1 MLRFRGI
8 IILVTFLVISILA
21 ITINPIKINDW
32 ERGDNNNFLGM
43 VLGLDLKG
51 GTHLVYS
58 IVSAT
63 GEEPTVD
70 DAEGVRK
77 IIDKRVNEF
86 GVSEANVQLLGT
98 PPNKILI
105 QIPSQSGDKISFSFY
120 KNEPEIDTI
129 TSKINELEIK
139 DFELE
144 VIDKKVDNFSV
155 KEFLLTTDSSMQQ
168 YQIDQLKDYL
178 SNNFT
183 VTVKANFSPNR
194 IEGKKEGEDLE
205 FPNLIDLESILKQE
219 NVDYIELINK
229 EFGEFHILLTDFGY
243 LDNNMNEKIMLALSK
258 LDYNLV
264 NLQSEGNL
272 DSFAV
277 SGGIQSAKRL
287 IGSTAQL
294 DFRVRECGK
303 NKPKDL
309 DENVWELVKCFDPQY
324 YNEVATGIESKNLT
338 DASPGTVPELSR
350 PVVNVVFD
358 EDGSDNF
365 YEITDRISKTG
376 DLLAIYL
383 DDEELVTPGADKAI
397 SGGRAYIYGK
407 DIDGERAREIAV
419 QLRSGALPAKLNLIQ
434 ERNVDAVLGS
444 ESLTKSLTAGIIGFI
459 LVLIFM
465 IAYYKIPGVIS
476 SITLV
481 IYLIFLIALFK
492 VLPVTLTL
500 SGAAAL
506 ILSIGFAVD
515 ANILISERIKE
526 ELLSGRNLLSSITVG
541 FDRAWSSIRDGNLS
555 TIITAV
561 VLYWFG
567 SNFSTSLMQGFALTL
582 GLGVLLSMIT
592 SFQVNRIITRLITRN
607 NKISNYHLF
616 IPIVKNKTKEGAK

>member
-1 MLRFRGI
+1 MRFKGI
-8 IILVTFLVISILA
+8 IVLVVCLVISLLVLF
-21 ITINPIKINDW
+21 INPIKINNW
-32 ERGDNNNFLGM
+32 ERGNNDNLLGM

-58 IVSAT
+58 ITSTA
-63 GEEPTVD
+63 GEEPTIE

-98 PPNKILI
+98 PPNKILV
-105 QIPSQSGDKISFSFY
+105 QIPSQSGDQITFSFS
-120 KNEPEIDTI
+120 KDDPSLE
-129 TSKINELEIK
+129 EIK
-139 DFELE
+139 DK
-144 VIDKKVDNFSV
+144 I
-155 KEFLLTTDSSMQQ
+155 SSAG
-168 YQIDQLKDYL
+168 LKDFQIEEIEGEYIVSYEQAL
-178 SNNFT
+178 DQNSSEMIKNNLANSFP
-183 VTVKANFSPNR
+183 VKVMINFSPIR

-205 FPNLIDLESILKQE
+205 FPNIDDIEPLLLESDIKYEELNNLGFGAWELK
-219 NVDYIELINK
+219 
-229 EFGEFHILLTDFGY
+229 LLNFGY
-243 LDNNMNEKIMLALSK
+243 GDESQAEKIMLALSETK
-258 LDYNLV
+258 YNLV
-264 NLQSEGNL
+264 NLQPEGELEN
-272 DSFAV
+272 FII

-303 NKPKDL
+303 EKPEEL
-309 DENVWELVKCFDPQY
+309 DANVWELVKCYDPQY

-338 DASPGTVPELSR
+338 DASPGTVAELSQ

-358 EDGSDNF
+358 DDGSDIF
-365 YEITDRISKTG
+365 YEVTDRISRTG

-383 DDEELVTPGADKAI
+383 DNEELVSPGADKAI

-407 DIDGERAREIAV
+407 DIDAERAREIAI
-419 QLRSGALPAKLNLIQ
+419 QLRSGALPAKLDLIQ
-434 ERNVDAVLGS
+434 ERNVDAVLGA
-444 ESLTKSLTAGIIGFI
+444 ESLSKSLTAGIIGFI

-465 IAYYKIPGVIS
+465 ISYYKIPGIIAS
-476 SITLV
+476 LTLI
-481 IYLIFLIALFK
+481 IYLVFVIAIFKI
-492 VLPVTLTL
+492 LPVTLTL

-526 ELLSGRNLLSSITVG
+526 ELIAGRNLLNSITVG
-541 FDRAWSSIRDGNLS
+541 FDRAWPSIRDGNFS

-567 SNFSTSLMQGFALTL
+567 SNFSTSIMQGFALTL
-582 GLGVLLSMIT
+582 GIGVLLSMIT
-592 SFQVNRIITRLITRN
+592 SFQVNRILVRLITTTN
-607 NKISNYHLF
+607 LFDKTNLF
-616 IPIVKNKTKEGAK
+616 IPISKRNKDGEA

>member
-8 IILVTFLVISILA
+8 IIVVVCLILSILA
-21 ITINPIKINDW
+21 ISINPIKISDW
-32 ERGDNNNFLGM
+32 ERGNNDNFLGM
-43 VLGLDLKG
+43 VLGLDLRG

-58 IVSAT
+58 IISSS
-63 GEEPTVD
+63 GEEPTIE

-77 IIDKRVNEF
+77 IIDRRVNEF

-105 QIPSQSGDKISFSFY
+105 QIPSQEGDKIVFSFSETNPDTESIEKKLNDIGIESY
-120 KNEPEIDTI
+120 EINVVEDEFI
-129 TSKINELEIK
+129 LTSDVSLTQGNIDSLKTFLSDEIEVLIKI
-139 DFELE
+139 
-144 VIDKKVDNFSV
+144 
-155 KEFLLTTDSSMQQ
+155 
-168 YQIDQLKDYL
+168 
-178 SNNFT
+178 
-183 VTVKANFSPNR
+183 NFSPNR

-205 FPNLIDLESILKQE
+205 FPNIIDLKSVLEKS
-219 NVDYIELINK
+219 NVNYSDLQNK
-229 EFGEFHILLTDFGY
+229 EFGEFHMYLNKYGY
-243 LDNNMNEKIMLALSK
+243 GDESQRENIMLALSE
-258 LDYNLV
+258 LEYNLV
-264 NLQSEGNL
+264 NFQSEGNL
-272 DSFAV
+272 STFVV

-303 NKPKDL
+303 NKPEELDL
-309 DENVWELVKCFDPQY
+309 QIWEMVKCYDPQY

-338 DASPGTVPELSR
+338 DASPGTVPELSQ
-350 PVVNVVFD
+350 PVVNIVFD
-358 EDGSDNF
+358 DDGSENF
-365 YEITDRISKTG
+365 YEITDRISRTG

-383 DDEELVTPGADKAI
+383 DNEELVTPGADKAI

-419 QLRSGALPAKLNLIQ
+419 QLRSGALPAKLDLIQ

-444 ESLTKSLTAGIIGFI
+444 ESLTKSLTAGIVGFI

-465 IAYYKIPGVIS
+465 ISYYKIPGLIA

-481 IYLIFLIALFK
+481 IYLTFLVAIFKI
-492 VLPVTLTL
+492 LPVTLTL

-526 ELLSGRNLLSSITVG
+526 ELKSGRNLLNSITIG
-541 FDRAWSSIRDGNLS
+541 FDRAWSSIRDGNFS
-555 TIITAV
+555 TLIIAV

-567 SNFSTSLMQGFALTL
+567 SNFSTSIMQGFALTL
-582 GLGVLLSMIT
+582 GVGVLLSMIT
-592 SFQVNRIITRLITRN
+592 SFQVNRIITRIITRN
-607 NKISNYHLF
+607 HSISKTWLF
-616 IPIVKNKTKEGAK
+616 IPVDQSSKKESK

>member
-1 MLRFRGI
+1 LRFRGI
-8 IILVTFLVISILA
+8 IIVVVCLILSILA
-21 ITINPIKINDW
+21 ISINPIKISDW
-32 ERGDNNNFLGM
+32 ERGNNDNFLGM
-43 VLGLDLKG
+43 VLGLDLRG

-58 IVSAT
+58 IISSS
-63 GEEPTVD
+63 GEEPTIE

-77 IIDKRVNEF
+77 IIDRRVNEF

-105 QIPSQSGDKISFSFY
+105 QIPSQEGDKIVFSFSETNPDIESIEKKLNDMGIESY
-120 KNEPEIDTI
+120 EINIIEDEFI
-129 TSKINELEIK
+129 LTSDVSFTQGNIDSLKTFLSDEIEVLIKI
-139 DFELE
+139 
-144 VIDKKVDNFSV
+144 
-155 KEFLLTTDSSMQQ
+155 
-168 YQIDQLKDYL
+168 
-178 SNNFT
+178 
-183 VTVKANFSPNR
+183 NFSPNR

-205 FPNLIDLESILKQE
+205 FPNIDDLKSVLEKSNINYSNL
-219 NVDYIELINK
+219 LNK
-229 EFGEFHILLTDFGY
+229 EFGEFHMY
-243 LDNNMNEKIMLALSK
+243 LDKYGYGDESQRENIMLALSE
-258 LDYNLV
+258 LEYNLV
-264 NLQSEGNL
+264 NFQTEGNL
-272 DSFAV
+272 STFVV

-303 NKPKDL
+303 NKPEELDL
-309 DENVWELVKCFDPQY
+309 QIWEMVKCYDPQY

-338 DASPGTVPELSR
+338 DASPGTVPELSQ
-350 PVVNVVFD
+350 PVVNIVFD
-358 EDGSDNF
+358 DDGSENF
-365 YEITDRISKTG
+365 YEITDRISRTG

-383 DDEELVTPGADKAI
+383 DNEELVTPGADKAI

-419 QLRSGALPAKLNLIQ
+419 QLRSGALPAKLDLIQ

-444 ESLTKSLTAGIIGFI
+444 ESLTKSLTAGIVGFI

-465 IAYYKIPGVIS
+465 ISYYKIPGLIA

-481 IYLIFLIALFK
+481 IYLTFLVAIFKI
-492 VLPVTLTL
+492 LPVTLTL

-526 ELLSGRNLLSSITVG
+526 ELKSGRNLLNSITIG
-541 FDRAWSSIRDGNLS
+541 FDRAWSSIRDGNFS
-555 TIITAV
+555 TLIIAV

-567 SNFSTSLMQGFALTL
+567 SNFSTSIMQGFALTL
-582 GLGVLLSMIT
+582 GVGVLLSMIT
-592 SFQVNRIITRLITRN
+592 SFQVNRIITRIITRN
-607 NKISNYHLF
+607 QSISKTWLF
-616 IPIVKNKTKEGAK
+616 IPVDKSSKKESK

>member
-1 MLRFRGI
+1 MRFRGI
-8 IILVTFLVISILA
+8 IIVVVCLILSILA
-21 ITINPIKINDW
+21 ISINPIKISDW
-32 ERGDNNNFLGM
+32 ERGNNDNFLGM
-43 VLGLDLKG
+43 VLGLDLRG

-58 IVSAT
+58 IISSS
-63 GEEPTVD
+63 GEEPTIE

-77 IIDKRVNEF
+77 IIDRRVNEF

-105 QIPSQSGDKISFSFY
+105 QIPSQEGDKIVFSFSETNPDIESIEKKLNDMGIESY
-120 KNEPEIDTI
+120 EINIIDDEFI
-129 TSKINELEIK
+129 LTSDVSFTQGNIDSLKTFLSDEIEVLIKI
-139 DFELE
+139 
-144 VIDKKVDNFSV
+144 
-155 KEFLLTTDSSMQQ
+155 
-168 YQIDQLKDYL
+168 
-178 SNNFT
+178 
-183 VTVKANFSPNR
+183 NFSPNR

-205 FPNLIDLESILKQE
+205 FPNVEDLKSVFEKSNIKYSNL
-219 NVDYIELINK
+219 LNK
-229 EFGEFHILLTDFGY
+229 EFGEFHMY
-243 LDNNMNEKIMLALSK
+243 LDKYGYGDESQRENIMLALSE
-258 LDYNLV
+258 LEYNLV
-264 NLQSEGNL
+264 NFQTEGDL
-272 DSFAV
+272 STFVV

-303 NKPKDL
+303 NKPEELDL
-309 DENVWELVKCFDPQY
+309 QIWEMVKCYDPQY

-338 DASPGTVPELSR
+338 DASPGTVPELSQ
-350 PVVNVVFD
+350 PVVNIVFD
-358 EDGSDNF
+358 DDGSENF
-365 YEITDRISKTG
+365 YEITDRISRTG

-383 DDEELVTPGADKAI
+383 DNEELVTPGADKAI

-419 QLRSGALPAKLNLIQ
+419 QLRSGALPAKLDLIQ

-444 ESLTKSLTAGIIGFI
+444 ESLTKSLTAGIVGFI

-465 IAYYKIPGVIS
+465 ISYYKIPGLIA

-481 IYLIFLIALFK
+481 IYLTFLVAIFKI
-492 VLPVTLTL
+492 LPVTLTL

-526 ELLSGRNLLSSITVG
+526 ELKSGRNLLNSITIG
-541 FDRAWSSIRDGNLS
+541 FDRAWSSIRDGNFS
-555 TIITAV
+555 TLIIAV

-567 SNFSTSLMQGFALTL
+567 SNFSTSIMQGFALTL
-582 GLGVLLSMIT
+582 GVGVLLSMIT
-592 SFQVNRIITRLITRN
+592 SFQVNRIITRIITRN
-607 NKISNYHLF
+607 QSISKTWLF
-616 IPIVKNKTKEGAK
+616 IPVDKSSKKESK

>member
-1 MLRFRGI
+1 
-8 IILVTFLVISILA
+8 LVISLLVIF
-21 ITINPIKINDW
+21 INPIKINNW
-32 ERGDNNNFLGM
+32 ERGNNDNLLGM

-58 IVSAT
+58 ITSTA
-63 GEEPTVD
+63 GEEPTVE

-98 PPNKILI
+98 PPNKILV
-105 QIPSQSGDKISFSFY
+105 QIPSQSGDQIAFSFSKNDPTLDDIKEKISSAGLSDFLIEKIENEYIVNYDQPLDQNSAEQIKTNLANSF
-120 KNEPEIDTI
+120 E
-129 TSKINELEIK
+129 
-139 DFELE
+139 
-144 VIDKKVDNFSV
+144 
-155 KEFLLTTDSSMQQ
+155 
-168 YQIDQLKDYL
+168 
-178 SNNFT
+178 
-183 VTVKANFSPNR
+183 VTVMANFSPIR
-194 IEGKKEGEDLE
+194 LEGKKEGEDLE
-205 FPNLIDLESILKQE
+205 FPNIEDIEPLLKESKIEYQE
-219 NVDYIELINK
+219 LNNLG
-229 EFGEFHILLTDFGY
+229 FGAWEIKLLNFGY
-243 LDNNMNEKIMLALSK
+243 GDESLAEKIMLSLSETK
-258 LDYNLV
+258 YNLV
-264 NLQSEGNL
+264 NLQPQGELN
-272 DSFAV
+272 SFV
-277 SGGIQSAKRL
+277 ISGGIQSAKRL

-303 NKPKDL
+303 EKPEDL
-309 DENVWELVKCFDPQY
+309 DANVWDLVKCYDPQY

-338 DASPGTVPELSR
+338 DASPGTVAELSQ

-358 EDGSDNF
+358 DDGSDIF
-365 YEITDRISKTG
+365 YEVTDRISRTG

-383 DDEELVTPGADKAI
+383 DNEELVSPGADKAI

-407 DIDGERAREIAV
+407 DIDAERAREIAI
-419 QLRSGALPAKLNLIQ
+419 QLRSGALPAKLDLIQ

-465 IAYYKIPGVIS
+465 IAYYKIPGIIAS
-476 SITLV
+476 MTLI
-481 IYLIFLIALFK
+481 IYLLFVIAIFK

-526 ELLSGRNLLSSITVG
+526 ELIAGRNLLNSITVG
-541 FDRAWSSIRDGNLS
+541 FDRAWPSIRDGNFS
-555 TIITAV
+555 TIITAI

-567 SNFSTSLMQGFALTL
+567 SNFSTSIMQGFALTL

-592 SFQVNRIITRLITRN
+592 SFQVNRILVRLITIN
-607 NKISNYHLF
+607 NLFVKTNLF
-616 IPIVKNKTKEGAK
+616 IPISKKNTDGEA

>member
-1 MLRFRGI
+1 MRFRGI
-8 IILVTFLVISILA
+8 IIVVVCLILSILA
-21 ITINPIKINDW
+21 ISINPIKISDW
-32 ERGDNNNFLGM
+32 ERGNNDNFLGM
-43 VLGLDLKG
+43 VLGLDLRG

-58 IVSAT
+58 IISSS
-63 GEEPTVD
+63 GEEPTIE

-77 IIDKRVNEF
+77 IIDRRVNEF

-105 QIPSQSGDKISFSFY
+105 QIPSQEGDKIVFSFSETNPDIESIEKKLNDMGIESY
-120 KNEPEIDTI
+120 EINIIEDEFI
-129 TSKINELEIK
+129 LTSDVSFTQGNIDSLKTFLYDEIEVLIKI
-139 DFELE
+139 
-144 VIDKKVDNFSV
+144 
-155 KEFLLTTDSSMQQ
+155 
-168 YQIDQLKDYL
+168 
-178 SNNFT
+178 
-183 VTVKANFSPNR
+183 NFSPNR

-205 FPNLIDLESILKQE
+205 FPNVDDLKSVLEKSNINYSDL
-219 NVDYIELINK
+219 LNK
-229 EFGEFHILLTDFGY
+229 EFGEFHMY
-243 LDNNMNEKIMLALSK
+243 LDEYGYGDESQRENIMLALSE
-258 LDYNLV
+258 LEYNLV
-264 NLQSEGNL
+264 NFQTEGDL
-272 DSFAV
+272 STFVV

-303 NKPKDL
+303 NKPEELDL
-309 DENVWELVKCFDPQY
+309 QIWEMVKCYDPQY

-338 DASPGTVPELSR
+338 DASPGTVPELSQ
-350 PVVNVVFD
+350 PVVNIVFD
-358 EDGSDNF
+358 DDGSENF
-365 YEITDRISKTG
+365 YEITDRISRTG

-383 DDEELVTPGADKAI
+383 DNEELVTPGADKAI

-419 QLRSGALPAKLNLIQ
+419 QLRSGALPAKLDLIQ

-444 ESLTKSLTAGIIGFI
+444 ESLTKSLTAGIVGFI

-465 IAYYKIPGVIS
+465 ISYYKIPGLIA

-481 IYLIFLIALFK
+481 IYLTFLVAIFKI
-492 VLPVTLTL
+492 LPVTLTL

-526 ELLSGRNLLSSITVG
+526 ELKSGRNLLNSITIG
-541 FDRAWSSIRDGNLS
+541 FDRAWSSIRDGNFS
-555 TIITAV
+555 TLIIAV

-567 SNFSTSLMQGFALTL
+567 SNFSTSIMQGFALTL
-582 GLGVLLSMIT
+582 GVGVLLSMIT
-592 SFQVNRIITRLITRN
+592 SFQVNRIITRIITRN
-607 NKISNYHLF
+607 QSISKTWLF
-616 IPIVKNKTKEGAK
+616 IPVDKSSKKESK

>member
-1 MLRFRGI
+1 MRFRGI
-8 IILVTFLVISILA
+8 IIVVVCLILSILA
-21 ITINPIKINDW
+21 ISINPIKISDW
-32 ERGDNNNFLGM
+32 ERGNNDNFLGM
-43 VLGLDLKG
+43 VLGLDLRG

-58 IVSAT
+58 IISSS
-63 GEEPTVD
+63 GEEPTIE

-77 IIDKRVNEF
+77 IIDRRVNEF

-105 QIPSQSGDKISFSFY
+105 QIPSQEGDKIVFSFSETNPDTESIEKKLNDIGIESY
-120 KNEPEIDTI
+120 EINIVEDEFI
-129 TSKINELEIK
+129 LTSDVSLTQGNIDSLKTFLSDEIEVLIKI
-139 DFELE
+139 
-144 VIDKKVDNFSV
+144 
-155 KEFLLTTDSSMQQ
+155 
-168 YQIDQLKDYL
+168 
-178 SNNFT
+178 
-183 VTVKANFSPNR
+183 NFSPNR

-205 FPNLIDLESILKQE
+205 FPNINDLKSVLEKS
-219 NVDYIELINK
+219 NVNYSDLQNK
-229 EFGEFHILLTDFGY
+229 EFGEFHMYLNKYGY
-243 LDNNMNEKIMLALSK
+243 GDESQRENIMLALSE
-258 LDYNLV
+258 LEYNLV
-264 NLQSEGNL
+264 NFQSEGNL
-272 DSFAV
+272 STFVV

-303 NKPKDL
+303 NKPEELDL
-309 DENVWELVKCFDPQY
+309 QIWEMVKCYDPQY

-338 DASPGTVPELSR
+338 DASPGTVPELSQ
-350 PVVNVVFD
+350 PVVNIVFD
-358 EDGSDNF
+358 DDGSENF
-365 YEITDRISKTG
+365 YEITDRISRTG

-383 DDEELVTPGADKAI
+383 DNEELVTPGADKAI

-419 QLRSGALPAKLNLIQ
+419 QLRSGALPAKLDLIQ

-444 ESLTKSLTAGIIGFI
+444 ESLTKSLTAGIVGFI

-465 IAYYKIPGVIS
+465 ISYYKIPGLIA

-481 IYLIFLIALFK
+481 IYLTFLVAIFKI
-492 VLPVTLTL
+492 LPVTLTL

-526 ELLSGRNLLSSITVG
+526 ELKSGRNLLNSITIG
-541 FDRAWSSIRDGNLS
+541 FDRAWSSIRDGNFS
-555 TIITAV
+555 TLIIAV

-567 SNFSTSLMQGFALTL
+567 SNFSTSIMQGFALTL
-582 GLGVLLSMIT
+582 GVGVLLSMIT
-592 SFQVNRIITRLITRN
+592 SFQVNRIITRIITRN
-607 NKISNYHLF
+607 QSISKTWLF
-616 IPIVKNKTKEGAK
+616 IPVDQSSKKESK

>member
-1 MLRFRGI
+1 MRFRGI
-8 IILVTFLVISILA
+8 IIVVVCLILSILA
-21 ITINPIKINDW
+21 ISINPIKISDW
-32 ERGDNNNFLGM
+32 ERGNNDNFLGM
-43 VLGLDLKG
+43 VLGLDLRG

-58 IVSAT
+58 IISSS
-63 GEEPTVD
+63 GEEPTIE

-77 IIDKRVNEF
+77 IIDRRVNEF

-105 QIPSQSGDKISFSFY
+105 QIPSQEGDKIVFSFSETNPDIESIEKKLNDMGIESY
-120 KNEPEIDTI
+120 EINIIEDEFI
-129 TSKINELEIK
+129 LTSDVSFTQGNIDSLKTFLSDEIEVLIKI
-139 DFELE
+139 
-144 VIDKKVDNFSV
+144 
-155 KEFLLTTDSSMQQ
+155 
-168 YQIDQLKDYL
+168 
-178 SNNFT
+178 
-183 VTVKANFSPNR
+183 NFSPNR

-205 FPNLIDLESILKQE
+205 FPNVEDLKSVFEKSNIKYSNL
-219 NVDYIELINK
+219 LNK
-229 EFGEFHILLTDFGY
+229 EFGEFHMY
-243 LDNNMNEKIMLALSK
+243 LDKYGYGDESQRENIMLALSE
-258 LDYNLV
+258 LEYNLV
-264 NLQSEGNL
+264 NFQTEGDL
-272 DSFAV
+272 STFVV

-303 NKPKDL
+303 NKPEELDL
-309 DENVWELVKCFDPQY
+309 QIWEMVKCYDPQY

-338 DASPGTVPELSR
+338 DASPGTVPELSQ
-350 PVVNVVFD
+350 PVVNIVFD
-358 EDGSDNF
+358 DDGSENF
-365 YEITDRISKTG
+365 YEITDRISRTG

-383 DDEELVTPGADKAI
+383 DNEELVTPGADKAI

-419 QLRSGALPAKLNLIQ
+419 QLRSGALPAKLDLIQ

-444 ESLTKSLTAGIIGFI
+444 ESLTKSLTAGIVGFI

-465 IAYYKIPGVIS
+465 ISYYKIPGLIA

-481 IYLIFLIALFK
+481 IYLTFLVAIFKI
-492 VLPVTLTL
+492 LPVTLTL

-526 ELLSGRNLLSSITVG
+526 ELKSGRNLLNSITIG
-541 FDRAWSSIRDGNLS
+541 FDRAWSSIRDGNFS
-555 TIITAV
+555 TLIIAV

-567 SNFSTSLMQGFALTL
+567 SNFSTSIMQGFALTL
-582 GLGVLLSMIT
+582 GVGVLLSMIT
-592 SFQVNRIITRLITRN
+592 SFQVNRIITRIITRN
-607 NKISNYHLF
+607 QSISKTWLF
-616 IPIVKNKTKEGAK
+616 IPVDKSPNKESK

>member
-1 MLRFRGI
+1 MRFKGI
-8 IILVTFLVISILA
+8 IVLVICLVISLLVLF
-21 ITINPIKINDW
+21 INPIKINNW
-32 ERGDNNNFLGM
+32 ERGNNDNLLGM

-58 IVSAT
+58 ITSTA
-63 GEEPTVD
+63 GEEPTIE

-98 PPNKILI
+98 PPNKILV
-105 QIPSQSGDKISFSFY
+105 QIPSQSGDQITFSFS
-120 KNEPEIDTI
+120 KDDPSLE
-129 TSKINELEIK
+129 EIK
-139 DFELE
+139 DK
-144 VIDKKVDNFSV
+144 I
-155 KEFLLTTDSSMQQ
+155 SSAGLNDF
-168 YQIDQLKDYL
+168 QIEEIEGEYIVSYEQALDQNSSEMIK
-178 SNNFT
+178 NNLANSFP
-183 VTVKANFSPNR
+183 VTVMINFSPIR
-194 IEGKKEGEDLE
+194 LEGKKEGEDLE
-205 FPNLIDLESILKQE
+205 FPNIDDIEPLLLESDIKYE
-219 NVDYIELINK
+219 ELNNLG
-229 EFGEFHILLTDFGY
+229 FGAWELNLLNFGY
-243 LDNNMNEKIMLALSK
+243 GDESQAEKIMLALSETK
-258 LDYNLV
+258 YNLV
-264 NLQSEGNL
+264 NLQPEGELEN
-272 DSFAV
+272 FII

-303 NKPKDL
+303 EKPEEL
-309 DENVWELVKCFDPQY
+309 DANVWELVKCYDPQY

-338 DASPGTVPELSR
+338 DASPGTVAELSQ

-358 EDGSDNF
+358 DDGSDIF
-365 YEITDRISKTG
+365 YEVTDRISRTG

-383 DDEELVTPGADKAI
+383 DNEELVSPGADKAI

-407 DIDGERAREIAV
+407 DIDAERAREIAI
-419 QLRSGALPAKLNLIQ
+419 QLRSGALPAKLDLIQ

-444 ESLTKSLTAGIIGFI
+444 ESLNKSLTAGIIGFV

-465 IAYYKIPGVIS
+465 ITYYKIPGIIAS
-476 SITLV
+476 FTLI
-481 IYLIFLIALFK
+481 IYLLFLIAIFK

-526 ELLSGRNLLSSITVG
+526 ELIAGRNLLNSITVG
-541 FDRAWSSIRDGNLS
+541 FDRAWPSIRDGNIS
-555 TIITAV
+555 TIITAI

-567 SNFSTSLMQGFALTL
+567 SNFSTSIMQGFALTL
-582 GLGVLLSMIT
+582 GIGVLLSMIT
-592 SFQVNRIITRLITRN
+592 SFQVNRILVRLITSN
-607 NKISNYHLF
+607 NNFIKTNLF
-616 IPIVKNKTKEGAK
+616 IPISKKNTDGEA

>member
-1 MLRFRGI
+1 LLRFRGI
-8 IILVTFLVISILA
+8 IILVTFLVISLLA

-58 IVSAT
+58 IKST
-63 GEEPTVD
+63 IGEEPTVD
-70 DAEGVRK
+70 DAEGVRR

-105 QIPSQSGDKISFSFY
+105 QIPSQSGDKISFSFS
-120 KNEPEIDTI
+120 KNSPEIDII
-129 TSKINELEIK
+129 TTKINDLEIN

-144 VIDKKVDNFSV
+144 VIDKRVDSFSV
-155 KEFLLTTDSSMQQ
+155 KEFLLTTSSSMEQS
-168 YQIDQLKDYL
+168 QIDQLKDYL
-178 SNNFT
+178 SND
-183 VTVKANFSPNR
+183 VTAIVKANFSPNR
-194 IEGKKEGEDLE
+194 VEGKKEGEDLD
-205 FPNLIDLESILKQE
+205 FPKLSDVESILNE
-219 NVDYIELINK
+219 EDINYIELDDK
-229 EFGEFHILLTDFGY
+229 GFGEFHISLINFGY
-243 LDNNMNEKIMLALSK
+243 LDDNLSEKIMFALSK

-264 NLQSEGNL
+264 NLQTEGNL
-272 DSFAV
+272 DTFTV

-303 NKPKDL
+303 NKPEEL
-309 DENVWELVKCFDPQY
+309 DANVWELVKCYDSQY

-358 EDGSDNF
+358 EDGSDIF
-365 YEITDRISKTG
+365 YEITNRISKTG

-419 QLRSGALPAKLNLIQ
+419 QLRSGALPAKLELIQ

-444 ESLTKSLTAGIIGFI
+444 ESLSKSLTAGIIGFI

-465 IAYYKIPGVIS
+465 ISYYKIPGVIS

-481 IYLIFLIALFK
+481 VYVLFLIALFK

-526 ELLSGRNLLSSITVG
+526 ELLSGRNLLNSIT
-541 FDRAWSSIRDGNLS
+541 DGNFS
-555 TIITAV
+555 TLITAV

-592 SFQVNRIITRLITRN
+592 SFQVNRIITRLVTRN
-607 NKISNYHLF
+607 SKISQYNLF
-616 IPIVKNKTKEGAK
+616 IPIVKNKTKEGVK

>member
-58 IVSAT
+58 IKST
-63 GEEPTVD
+63 IGEEPTVD
-70 DAEGVRK
+70 DAEGVRR

-105 QIPSQSGDKISFSFY
+105 QIPSQSGDKISFSFS
-120 KNEPEIDTI
+120 KNSPEIDII
-129 TSKINELEIK
+129 TTKINDLEIN

-144 VIDKKVDNFSV
+144 VIDKRVDSFSV
-155 KEFLLTTDSSMQQ
+155 KEFLLTTSSSMEQS
-168 YQIDQLKDYL
+168 QIDQLKDYL
-178 SNNFT
+178 SND
-183 VTVKANFSPNR
+183 VTAIVKANFSPNR
-194 IEGKKEGEDLE
+194 VEGKKEGEDLD
-205 FPNLIDLESILKQE
+205 FPKLSDVESILNE
-219 NVDYIELINK
+219 EDINYIELDDK
-229 EFGEFHILLTDFGY
+229 GFGEFHISLINFGY
-243 LDNNMNEKIMLALSK
+243 LDDNLSEKIMFALSK

-264 NLQSEGNL
+264 NLQTEGNL
-272 DSFAV
+272 DTFTV

-303 NKPKDL
+303 NKPEEL
-309 DENVWELVKCFDPQY
+309 DANVWELVKCYDSQY

-358 EDGSDNF
+358 EDGSDIF
-365 YEITDRISKTG
+365 YEITNRISKTG

-419 QLRSGALPAKLNLIQ
+419 QLRSGALPAKLELIQ

-444 ESLTKSLTAGIIGFI
+444 ESLSKSLTAGIIGFI

-465 IAYYKIPGVIS
+465 ISYYKIPGVIS

-481 IYLIFLIALFK
+481 VYVLFLIALFK

-526 ELLSGRNLLSSITVG
+526 ELLSGRNLLNSITVG
-541 FDRAWSSIRDGNLS
+541 FDRAWPSIRDGNFS
-555 TIITAV
+555 TLITAV

-592 SFQVNRIITRLITRN
+592 SFQVNRIITRLVTRN
-607 NKISNYHLF
+607 SKISQYNLF
-616 IPIVKNKTKEGAK
+616 IPIVKNKTKEGVK